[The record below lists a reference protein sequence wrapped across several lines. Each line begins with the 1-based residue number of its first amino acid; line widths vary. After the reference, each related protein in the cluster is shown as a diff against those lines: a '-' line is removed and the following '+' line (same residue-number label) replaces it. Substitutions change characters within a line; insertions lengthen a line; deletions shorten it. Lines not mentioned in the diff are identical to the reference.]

1 MNYLADDLFK
11 KFEEDVAKEK
21 AYLKSRKGINK
32 IKQESSLVN
41 DVLWF
46 SSYYLFKMKNVTS
59 FIKKELSDYIQEER
73 HDEKYGCTRFFIDIN
88 RLEKHCLGEVSSNLC
103 RFNKIAEF
111 DSSYDLSEGKL
122 DVLEKL
128 EIVVISKVY
137 AALISTWRLKT
148 DIKHDSEENPFL
160 ALSKI
165 GCESSK
171 FVMAKTRDEWVE
183 HFPAVPRSFA
193 CNPQNRKYFDFVKAY
208 SNSMAMLLDLIINE
222 SLGGKNKE
230 ITFIYPTA
238 RGSVASKTYKEKSW
252 DFFDTFCDLET
263 DDCFKLV
270 LFEPVGERIPNSL
283 QEKITKCMEN
293 TIGAD
298 VGKGRGYTFFDD
310 CYACSTSS
318 AQAIGLFEDSIKLDE
333 DFDSY
338 KIGFLFTICDKTE
351 CLLFE
356 EVANSCLRLDEDIPN
371 ENIANDCLRR
381 LKALRRLNNKVISYT
396 GEKKD
401 VFACLW
407 IQHTLR
413 ENFVDDLEAL
423 CNYFVEKSQVK
434 RDGKQENML
443 SVLNILSILTISSVV
458 CDSWSIIADRKP
470 AGLVIFSFMS
480 ALALGLAFLVIKLFW
495 NKE

>member
-1 MNYLADDLFK
+1 
-11 KFEEDVAKEK
+11 
-21 AYLKSRKGINK
+21 
-32 IKQESSLVN
+32 
-41 DVLWF
+41 
-46 SSYYLFKMKNVTS
+46 MKNVAS
-59 FIKKELSDYIQEER
+59 FVRAELNDYIREER
-73 HDEKYGCTRFFIDIN
+73 HDEKYGCTRFFIDIDK
-88 RLEKHCLGEVSSNLC
+88 LEKHCLGEVSSNLC
-103 RFNKIAEF
+103 RFYKIAEF
-111 DSSYDLSEGKL
+111 EADYDLTNGI
-122 DVLEKL
+122 DPLEEL
-128 EIVVISKVY
+128 EIVIVSKGY
-137 AALISTWRLKT
+137 AALISSWYIKT
-148 DIKHDSEENPFL
+148 GEEHESERNPFFSL
-160 ALSKI
+160 TKV

-171 FVMAKTRDEWVE
+171 FIIAKTKDEWIK
-183 HFPAVPRSFA
+183 HLPKVPRSFA
-193 CNPQNRKYFDFVKAY
+193 CNPKNRKYFDFVKEY
-208 SNSMAMLLDLIINE
+208 SNSMAMLLDVIINE
-222 SLGGKNKE
+222 ALGRKYKE
-230 ITFIYPTA
+230 ITFIYPTS
-238 RGSVASKTYKEKSW
+238 RGTVSSKTYKEKSW
-252 DFFDTFCDLET
+252 DFFENFCDPKT

-270 LFEPVGERIPNSL
+270 LFEPVGERIPSSL
-283 QEKITKCMEN
+283 QEKITKCIEN
-293 TIGAD
+293 TIGA
-298 VGKGRGYTFFDD
+298 VIGKDRGYIFFDD
-310 CYACSTSS
+310 CYACSTFSS
-318 AQAIGLFEDSIKLDE
+318 QAIGLFEDSIKLDE

-338 KIGFLFTICDKTE
+338 KIGFLFTLCDKTE

-381 LKALRRLNNKVISYT
+381 LKSLRSLDNKVISYV
-396 GEKKD
+396 GEKRD

-423 CNYFVEKSQVK
+423 CNYFAEKSQVK